1 MFSLVLV
8 SGVAAAQVQN
18 GSFFNNSGPGPR
30 FGPVVAVQSADQT
43 PNGTEAGAITAIL
56 PDPALGANT
65 FFVGSPNGGVWL
77 TTNGGTSYTPL
88 TDKQSSLSVAT
99 LGLDP
104 TDPTGKTII
113 AALGVT
119 SNGACLL
126 YTSDAAD

>member
-65 FFVGSPNGGVWL
+65 FFVGSPNGGASWSLLGNSVL
-77 TTNGGTSYTPL
+77 QNQSVIGAAVRGNTILAATFEQQSFTTTQTGGGT
-88 TDKQSSLSVAT
+88 
-99 LGLDP
+99 
-104 TDPTGKTII
+104 
-113 AALGVT
+113 
-119 SNGACLL
+119 
-126 YTSDAAD
+126 